1 MFIFFIFVK
10 AIFTFFKCLFF
21 NKLSKKS
28 FQIHN
33 TKQQNEHCLKNFDL
47 TEYRGILSDIA
58 IWLFQGI
65 IKDFEKKLNPI
76 IGKIY

>member
-1 MFIFFIFVK
+1 MYLILK
-10 AIFTFFKCLFF
+10 A
-21 NKLSKKS
+21 
-28 FQIHN
+28 FQLQN
-33 TKQQNEHCLKNFDL
+33 TPKQNEQCLKNFDL

-76 IGKIY
+76 IGKCDQKQIDWIQLSFQFS